1 MSDSQPSLLDRLGF
15 ALVRVIVPL
24 WVLAGAG
31 FKLVEGTSKNLPRS
45 IISVAGQIN
54 INLDWLLATLIA
66 LEIIAA
72 GIMIFVGRWARPV
85 AVAMLSMFCLI
96 LIAEVSR
103 GEKSCGC
110 FGSITI
116 PPIAMLAIDGT
127 LLLGCVLIGRGLLRG
142 RETTARVPRGSAI
155 AASLWSIAGAAL
167 SFSMLASWI
176 NQPDAVIENNDQP
189 IKTADSGHQPA
200 NNGATQRDRVPQ
212 PLPSYYLPDCASW
225 VGKKWSEI
233 DLAQYMKQWPADV
246 ESGKRYIVFYQGTC
260 EHCHELL
267 ESHFSG
273 ELSIPT
279 TAIRIPEKR
288 DGFELRG
295 THPMP
300 CSKCEMLQL
309 PTGCDWVITTP
320 ILVALENGV
329 VICAKEGD
337 EPLEPECLTWGPAGQ

>member
-1 MSDSQPSLLDRLGF
+1 MSETQRSLLDRLGF
-15 ALVRVIVPL
+15 ALVRGVVPL
-24 WVLAGAG
+24 WVLTGAV
-31 FKLVEGTSKNLPRS
+31 FKLVEGTSKNLPKS
-45 IISVAGQIN
+45 IIDVAGQLQL
-54 INLDWLLATLIA
+54 NLDWLLATLIA

-72 GIMIFVGRWARPV
+72 GIMIFVGRWARPMAV
-85 AVAMLSMFCLI
+85 AVLSAFCLI

-116 PPIAMLAIDGT
+116 PPVVMLAIDGT
-127 LLLGCVLIGRGLLRG
+127 QLLGCLLIGRGLLVG
-142 RETTARVPRGSAI
+142 RETTARVPRGAAL
-155 AASLWSIAGAAL
+155 AASAWTVAGLAL
-167 SFSMLASWI
+167 SFAMLSSWLNNSPSGVNDNDGPI
-176 NQPDAVIENNDQP
+176 NTDNNNKSSDNGSQ
-189 IKTADSGHQPA
+189 TAAHI
-200 NNGATQRDRVPQ
+200 VQ

-225 VGKKWSEI
+225 VGKKWSELDI
-233 DLAQYMKQWPADV
+233 AQFMAQWPADV
-246 ESGKRYIVFYQGTC
+246 DSGRRYIVFYQGTC

-267 ESHFSG
+267 ESHYSG

-288 DGFELRG
+288 DGFEVRG
-295 THPMP
+295 THHMP

-320 ILVALENGV
+320 ILMALENGV

-337 EPLEPECLTWGPAGQ
+337 EPLDPECLTWGPANE